1 MRPPLPRRSRRA
13 QESIKLTAQTAAMAL
28 YDHRRV
34 MPRSSMHF
42 TQTIFSSSYQ
52 GGCSSEAQSTTSVFG
67 RCRASANAWETRT
80 SQGKVPGGPSAC
92 ASSSPLNVYFIC
104 RKAGRSPPSLMNFA
118 KSGETCIPPLVQ
130 PCLGQK
136 LIMRPAAFS
145 CLMAQARKPLRSLTY
160 RVVEVGLWHIG
171 CMRVRLKTVAGIE
184 GAADTNRRLR
194 NPNSEAGLDPE
205 PTRAGPVL
213 RKPWPRNLLGH
224 LPRNSGTFADC
235 AGKQEDH

>member
-1 MRPPLPRRSRRA
+1 
-13 QESIKLTAQTAAMAL
+13 
-28 YDHRRV
+28 

-52 GGCSSEAQSTTSVFG
+52 GGCSSEAQRTTSVFG

-118 KSGETCIPPLVQ
+118 KSGQTCIPPLGQ

-160 RVVEVGLWHIG
+160 SVVEVGLWHQAPLRRLVDLMPGIG
-171 CMRVRLKTVAGIE
+171 
-184 GAADTNRRLR
+184 GAADADQRSVE
-194 NPNSEAGLDPE
+194 PGCEAPLDPI
-205 PTRAGPVL
+205 
-213 RKPWPRNLLGH
+213 GH
-224 LPRNSGTFADC
+224 HGVRRG
-235 AGKQEDH
+235 